1 MTFEEA
7 IPELFGVI
15 SRYGARPDVPI
26 EAAEFFTG
34 LVTHFEDPA
43 TLRRHLEAE
52 AAGWFRSLRGQPDW
66 IQDAEWPWSNGRP
79 MVFVGSIDAPSGTF
93 HDEARF
99 YVFWSPETGTRECVV
114 QVA

>member
-1 MTFEEA
+1 
-7 IPELFGVI
+7 
-15 SRYGARPDVPI
+15 
-26 EAAEFFTG
+26 
-34 LVTHFEDPA
+34 
-43 TLRRHLEAE
+43 
-52 AAGWFRSLRGQPDW
+52 
-66 IQDAEWPWSNGRP
+66 